1 MNVMVVGVLV
11 LASALVRERGEMVR
25 DWQSRVT
32 ERNAATL
39 PRVVE
44 DGAVGEVGV
53 APTEV
58 VESETLETVLSSE
71 IPGEPSASGDASS
84 SSSSPLGQWEI
95 ACEIKSGNALTFDRA
110 SLREIGPVTLVRWS
124 APQTR
129 MAGPGDQIFTAVV
142 NCREKSI
149 EAAWPGRSRE
159 TRAGTCG
166 RGLVE
171 AVCAASGQAA
181 AGRGHRLLE
190 PGPGRRGRDGTP
202 PPR

>member
-1 MNVMVVGVLV
+1 MNAMVVGVLA
-11 LASALVRERGEMVR
+11 LASALVRERGELVR
-25 DWQSRVT
+25 DWKSRV
-32 ERNAATL
+32 EESDPVAL
-39 PRVVE
+39 PQIIE
-44 DGAVGEVGV
+44 GEVG
-53 APTEV
+53 AATTAV
-58 VESETLETVLSSE
+58 VDSETLETVLSNE
-71 IPGEPSASGDASS
+71 IPGSS
-84 SSSSPLGQWEI
+84 SSSDDVSSSSASPSGQWEI

-129 MAGPGDQIFTAVV
+129 VAGPGDQIFTAVV

-149 EAAWPGRSRE
+149 EAAWPGRNRE
-159 TRAGTCG
+159 TRVGTCG

-181 AGRGHRLLE
+181 AATTGRGHRSLE
-190 PGPGRRGRDGTP
+190 QSPSRRGHDVTP